1 MVTDNPRA
9 NGIGILADSFSVIA
23 GASSK
28 IPDVANT
35 DKPKPYSTA
44 SHGSAISKIIAA
56 IARAF
61 SAQVLRPKATMT
73 ITLAVIT
80 AALRTLGSGP
90 TNITYPTNDASETT
104 VLPAL
109 PRRSRTQMR

>member
-1 MVTDNPRA
+1 MVTDKPRA
-9 NGIGILADSFSVIA
+9 KGRGILVASFSVIA
-23 GASSK
+23 GAISK

-35 DKPKPYSTA
+35 DKPNPYSTA
-44 SHGSAISKIIAA
+44 SHGSAIKRIIAA

-61 SAQVLRPKATMT
+61 SAQVLLPNETMT

-90 TNITYPTNDASETT
+90 TNIT
-104 VLPAL
+104 
-109 PRRSRTQMR
+109 